1 MGIPFEC
8 DLCHFRNIT
17 KRDPELTNPKDGHT
31 LMCIRRANLDACW
44 SRATRTVRANLNRVV
59 ADTRSAEFSLELYD
73 YLPHLGWPEI
83 EDRVGMAI
91 ALVTLNASLRP
102 GKYANHLQY
111 DSMRKTPTWFGSAHS
126 AGTAY
131 MVDTLYAQDEKKV
144 HATSCVTAGEW
155 FVRFK
160 LGAKLR
166 MGQIKKQNEAF
177 TPTIVHC
184 LDKIAQDMW
193 QSSEDDDEKKKLE
206 ELMSYILIEFCACLR
221 GEEVPLLS
229 LQGLLTFWQETTT
242 SEVPYVMLTLR
253 GKFKGE
259 GDLRWHCIPIPCQ
272 TRTGLPVLKWIRRM
286 IRRLVVEEE
295 RTTGWAFADLN
306 GKQRRMGHYDPLLV
320 DMMDKVKT
328 HFPGAVNPVTDV
340 NDFSL
345 WRSGRRG
352 AITEATNQGVDQHTI
367 DLMGRWRKK
376 EKARGTEPGLP
387 MRQVYT
393 EVKSSVKGMLLFA
406 KSF

>member
-8 DLCHFRNIT
+8 DLCHFRNIN
-17 KRDPELTNPKDGHT
+17 KRDPELTSSKDGHT

-44 SRATRTVRANLNRVV
+44 SRAESTVRSNLNRIVM
-59 ADTRSAEFSLELYD
+59 DTQSAEFTLELYD
-73 YLPHLGWPEI
+73 YLPKLGWSKL

-91 ALVTLNASLRP
+91 ALVTLNSSLRP
-102 GKYANHLQY
+102 GKYAGHLQY
-111 DSMRKTPTWFGSAHS
+111 GSMRKTPTWFNNVYS
-126 AGTAY
+126 AGSQY
-131 MVDTLYAQDEKKV
+131 MSDTLYAQDEKKV
-144 HATSCVTAGEW
+144 HATNCVVAGEW

-166 MGQIKKQNEAF
+166 MGQIRKQNEAF
-177 TPTIVHC
+177 TPAIIHA
-184 LDKIAQDMW
+184 LDKVAQDVW
-193 QSSEDDDEKKKLE
+193 DNSVDEDELKKVK
-206 ELMSYILIEFCACLR
+206 ELMAFVLMETCGCLR

-229 LQGLLTFWQETTT
+229 LQGLLTFWEESTSDET
-242 SEVPYVMLTLR
+242 PFIMLTLR

-272 TRTGLPVLKWIRRM
+272 TKSGLPVLKWIRRM
-286 IRRLVVEEE
+286 VRRLVVDEN
-295 RTTGWAFADLN
+295 RTVGWAFADPE
-306 GKQRRMGHYDPLLV
+306 GRQRKLGHYDPLLI
-320 DMMDKVKT
+320 DMLDKVKT
-328 HFPGAVNPVTDV
+328 HFPGVINLVTDV

-352 AITEATNQGVDQHTI
+352 AITEATNQGVDQNTI
-367 DLMGRWRKK
+367 DLMGRWRKR

-393 EVKSSVKGMLLFA
+393 QVKSSVKGMLLFA